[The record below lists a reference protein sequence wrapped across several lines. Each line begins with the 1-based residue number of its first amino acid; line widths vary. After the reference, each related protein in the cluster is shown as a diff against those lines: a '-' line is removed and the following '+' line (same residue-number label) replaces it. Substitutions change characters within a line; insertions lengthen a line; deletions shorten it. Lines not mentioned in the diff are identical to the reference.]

1 MSSAV
6 RTSTLAPRRGTGAW
20 RSLGWLSV
28 PLLVLALIVFYPL
41 ALTAYTAFTGK
52 SDFYGSGLASVF
64 TRVVT
69 SGQFAGSLLNTVEI
83 ALISTAGCIVLGFV
97 LALVVAFVPFPGSGL
112 VARFIDTVLAFPS
125 FLIALSFAF
134 LYGRVGLVNGL
145 LEHVLGTSGPP
156 LDFVYTRW
164 GVILAEVTFYTPFV
178 MRPLLAAFSGIDTA
192 LIETASSLGARPW
205 RIIRQIIVPEALPA
219 LLAGGS
225 LCLVLTINEFGIILF
240 MGTKGVTT
248 LPLMVYNEAINLFDY
263 TAACVVAVV
272 NVVLSIGLYSLYR
285 ALLSRVGGDRA
296 AVA

>member
-1 MSSAV
+1 MSGVTVAV
-6 RTSTLAPRRGTGAW
+6 RRGTGAW
-20 RSLGWLSV
+20 RSLGWLTV

-41 ALTAYTAFTGK
+41 ALTTYTAFTGK
-52 SDFYGSGLASVF
+52 SDFYGSGLANVF
-64 TRVVT
+64 TRVIT
-69 SGQFAGSLLNTVEI
+69 SGQFVGALLNTVEI

-145 LEHVLGTSGPP
+145 LEHMLGTGGPP

-178 MRPLLAAFSGIDTA
+178 MRPLLAAFAGIDTA

-205 RIIRQIIVPEALPA
+205 RIVRQIIVPEALPA

-285 ALLSRVGGDRA
+285 ALLSRVGGDSA

>member
-1 MSSAV
+1 MSGVTVAV
-6 RTSTLAPRRGTGAW
+6 RRGTGAW
-20 RSLGWLSV
+20 RSLGWLTV

-41 ALTAYTAFTGK
+41 ALTTYTAFTGK
-52 SDFYGSGLASVF
+52 SDFYGSGLANVF
-64 TRVVT
+64 TRVIT
-69 SGQFAGSLLNTVEI
+69 SGQFVGALLNTVEI

-145 LEHVLGTSGPP
+145 LEHVLGTGGPP

-178 MRPLLAAFSGIDTA
+178 MRPLLAAFAGIDTA
-192 LIETASSLGARPW
+192 LIETASSLGARPG
-205 RIIRQIIVPEALPA
+205 RIVRQIIVPEALPA

-285 ALLSRVGGDRA
+285 ALLNRVGGDSA